1 MLFLCVIGI
10 AFYLIAYIFVEYIFH
25 TDISNTMQWVFS
37 SPQFWIALPVCLMA
51 SEGLYVFMRR
61 YSDFNANAKAI
72 IGDQNV

>member
-1 MLFLCVIGI
+1 
-10 AFYLIAYIFVEYIFH
+10 
-25 TDISNTMQWVFS
+25 MQWVFS